1 MGIIDLLRATIELIL
16 RVWGWVSG
24 RSKQQ
29 LLSSRRELE
38 EKNREAQL
46 SGDLDVLQKTRAEI
60 EEIDR
65 RLNAADY

>member
-65 RLNAADY
+65 RLNAGDY

>member
-1 MGIIDLLRATIELIL
+1 MDIIGLLRAAIELVL

-38 EKNREAQL
+38 EKSREAQL
-46 SGDLDVLQKTRAEI
+46 SGDLNALREIRAQI

-65 RLNAADY
+65 RLDSGDY